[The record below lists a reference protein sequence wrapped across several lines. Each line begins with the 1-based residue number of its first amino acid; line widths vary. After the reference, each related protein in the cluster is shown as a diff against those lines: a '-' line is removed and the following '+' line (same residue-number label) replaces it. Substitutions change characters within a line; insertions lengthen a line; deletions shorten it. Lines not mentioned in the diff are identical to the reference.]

1 MCKLFIKDQQPV
13 KVPEDFK
20 YSLRCAINTIFFLS
34 PMVEREG
41 AGGGGQTKGQRN
53 TDRRTD
59 GRTNNQTDIHRY
71 ASGAEVQQCLSSFL
85 ATTKINLIKGNSP
98 TEEFLIYIFEIK
110 HGVLTESYNKAT

>member
-1 MCKLFIKDQQPV
+1 M
-13 KVPEDFK
+13 
-20 YSLRCAINTIFFLS
+20 SLRCAIITFFFIS
-34 PMVEREG
+34 NGRVR
-41 AGGGGQTKGQRN
+41 GGGGQTKGQRN

>member
-20 YSLRCAINTIFFLS
+20 YSLRCAINTIFFIS
-34 PMVEREG
+34 NGRKR
-41 AGGGGQTKGQRN
+41 GGGGVGQAKGQRN

-110 HGVLTESYNKAT
+110 HGVLTESNNKAT